1 MKKILF
7 FICFFALSL
16 FAKAEL
22 PFQYEIEC
30 AGNASQGNYL
40 VKVFVYNKK
49 GNVTDEMLRRAAVHG
64 VIFRGFMG
72 GPQGCSPQK
81 PLVRNASLEYDRNDY
96 FSIFFKQNGQANQY
110 ATVQNGTYE
119 RYKIKKNY
127 KVGAIIVVNKDQ
139 LRSVLEEAG
148 LIKGLSSIF

>member
-16 FAKAEL
+16 LVKAEL

-40 VKVFVYNKK
+40 VKVYVYNKK

-64 VIFRGFMG
+64 VIFRGFMA

-127 KVGAIIVVNKDQ
+127 KVGAIVVVNKDQ

>member
-7 FICFFALSL
+7 FICFFAFTLL
-16 FAKAEL
+16 VKAEL

-30 AGNASQGNYL
+30 AGDAAQGNYL

-64 VIFRGFMG
+64 VVFRGFMG
-72 GPQGCSPQK
+72 GPQGCHAQK

-96 FSIFFKQNGQANQY
+96 FSVFFKQNGQANQY

-127 KVGAIIVVNKDQ
+127 KIGALVVVNKDQ